1 MADKAEEQPADHVT
15 QSDEVRVTPS
25 QQGQVI
31 TTNNTVETGAIQ
43 GANIDNST
51 LNNTVINIKGESL
64 SDQLKTFSL
73 LILLYLYVDGE
84 TLWYEAFE

>member
-1 MADKAEEQPADHVT
+1 MADKAEEQPADQVT

>member
-1 MADKAEEQPADHVT
+1 MADKAEEQPADQVT
-15 QSDEVRVTPS
+15 QNDEVRVTPS